1 MSASLSRRRALGFF
15 GAAAA
20 GAVARRTGAQTLP
33 TIRICVFNVDS
44 YAEPMYALE
53 EGFLAR
59 AGIGLE
65 LVSLPSAG
73 AIGQAVSSGALDV
86 GMGDPVQVANP
97 YLAGVQ
103 MAFFGAS
110 ARYSSAAPT
119 TLLVVDKNSSIHQ
132 AKDFEGQA
140 IAVVALASI
149 SSLAVREWLQDNG
162 ADQSKVRIIE
172 LPFAAMVA
180 ALGRGTIAGAL
191 LAEPFLSAGRS
202 DTRVLAKAFDA
213 IATSFYISSFFAQR
227 DWIAKNHDLARR
239 FMTVMYDTA
248 RWANAHHAESA
259 PILSKYSKLDVER
272 IEAMTRIGYA
282 TSFQA
287 ALVQPVLDIAYRYK
301 QLAQPVNARDIMT
314 AL

>member
-1 MSASLSRRRALGFF
+1 MTALSRRAALAVIAATVVPVGARA
-15 GAAAA
+15 
-20 GAVARRTGAQTLP
+20 QSPP

-53 EGFLAR
+53 QGFLAK

-73 AIGQAVSSGALDV
+73 AIGQAVTSGVLDV

-103 MAFFGAS
+103 MAFFGGS
-110 ARYSSAAPT
+110 ALYTSTAPT
-119 TLLVVDKNSSIHQ
+119 TLLVVDKNSPIRQ

-191 LAEPFLSAGRS
+191 LAEPFLSAGRNE
-202 DTRVLAKAFDA
+202 TRVLAKAFDA
-213 IATSFYISSFFAQR
+213 IAKSFYISSFFAQR
-227 DWIAKNHDLARR
+227 DWIAKNRDLVRR
-239 FMTVMYDTA
+239 FMGVMYDTA
-248 RWANAHHAESA
+248 RWSNGHHTESA

-272 IEAMTRIGYA
+272 IEAMTRISYA
-282 TSFQA
+282 TAFEP
-287 ALVQPVLDIAYRYK
+287 ALVQPVLDIAFKYK
-301 QLAQPVNARDIMT
+301 QLTGRVIARDIMI
-314 AL
+314 

>member
-1 MSASLSRRRALGFF
+1 MRRLSRRAALGLL
-15 GAAAA
+15 AAAA
-20 GAVARRTGAQTLP
+20 TARAAGAQTLP

-53 EGFLAR
+53 QGFLAK

-73 AIGQAVSSGALDV
+73 AIGQAVTSGVLDV

-103 MAFFGAS
+103 MAFFGGS
-110 ARYSSAAPT
+110 ALYTSAAPT
-119 TLLVVDKNSSIHQ
+119 TLLVVDKNSSIRG

-191 LAEPFLSAGRS
+191 LAEPFLSAGRNE
-202 DTRVLAKAFDA
+202 TRVLSKAFDA
-213 IATSFYISSFFAQR
+213 IAKSFYISSFFAQR
-227 DWIAKNHDLARR
+227 DWIAKNRELARR
-239 FMTVMYDTA
+239 FMAVMYDTA
-248 RWANAHHAESA
+248 RWANVHHAESA

-272 IEAMTRIGYA
+272 IEAMTRISYA
-282 TSFQA
+282 TAFDPG
-287 ALVQPVLDIAYRYK
+287 LVQPVLDIAYKYK
-301 QLAQPVNARDIMT
+301 QLAQRVNARDIMT
-314 AL
+314 QI